1 MKWVS
6 VPDPKSGAG
15 GQNSLVVPNLEL
27 STGLKGLSVMD
38 GVYIM

>member
-15 GQNSLVVPNLEL
+15 RQNSLVVPDSEL
-27 STGLKGLSVMD
+27 NAGLKELSVMD